1 MRIDGSAELVGQ
13 LRHVIQPAFRD
24 LQVLQLPG
32 ILHAEQKWY
41 RRVLERC
48 ALRPSY
54 ALHPGNSFNSENP
67 LGEFVQDEEVGRIAH
82 IVIGLD
88 HQNFR
93 HHARLREVP
102 LCGRHSDVAG
112 HGLGYVVAVFVAHL
126 VSGKCQQ
133 ADEGNRAR
141 RDENRRGPAHDGST
155 HPSPSPHLERSLGIK
170 ETKTTADRK
179 NRGNQGQR
187 DRDRDNHAHRA
198 WGAHG
203 LENRQ
208 SGETKAIRRARN
220 RQTRGQ
226 DDGSD
231 SAIGGVVRLFPIFAG
246 LTRLVIPPD
255 EKYPVVRSRSDREG
269 YQDIDSKSREPNDV
283 VIAQERDNSSSRR
296 QLDPDH
302 CQQ

>member
-1 MRIDGSAELVGQ
+1 MVGRTDELVHQPVHALQRIDGSAELVGQ
-13 LRHVIQPAFRD
+13 LRHVIQPAFGD

-32 ILHAEQKWY
+32 ILHAEQKRY
-41 RRVLERC
+41 RRVFERS

-93 HHARLREVP
+93 QHARLREVP
-102 LCGRHSDVAG
+102 LCGCHSDVAG

-170 ETKTTADRK
+170 ETKIDCRPQEP
-179 NRGNQGQR
+179 REP
-187 DRDRDNHAHRA
+187 
-198 WGAHG
+198 G
-203 LENRQ
+203 LARPRPRQ
-208 SGETKAIRRARN
+208 SCPPRMGRPWFGKP
-220 RQTRGQ
+220 
-226 DDGSD
+226 
-231 SAIGGVVRLFPIFAG
+231 AIGR
-246 LTRLVIPPD
+246 
-255 EKYPVVRSRSDREG
+255 
-269 YQDIDSKSREPNDV
+269 N
-283 VIAQERDNSSSRR
+283 
-296 QLDPDH
+296 
-302 CQQ
+302 